1 MNVRRI
7 VSLLSCL
14 WPIVHLLRLLENTVA
29 GQFPLRTVVYYI
41 PRLSVCRFQK
51 LCLNFLLF
59 FLLSTLSHK
68 YSSIPE
74 EQIGERKEGRK
85 ADGHLL
91 APHHTANPP
100 FLSLFFLSATILTLI
115 LYFRSFLSAYILYIH
130 REGLYSLFPL
140 YIEKLGRQS

>member
-1 MNVRRI
+1 MNVHRI
-7 VSLLSCL
+7 VSLLSCP
-14 WPIVHLLRLLENTVA
+14 WSIVHLLRLLGNTVA

-100 FLSLFFLSATILTLI
+100 FFIPLLPICHDPHSHSIF
-115 LYFRSFLSAYILYIH
+115 SFLPQCVHIIYPSG
-130 REGLYSLFPL
+130 RSLFPFPL
-140 YIEKLGRQS
+140 IHRKAG